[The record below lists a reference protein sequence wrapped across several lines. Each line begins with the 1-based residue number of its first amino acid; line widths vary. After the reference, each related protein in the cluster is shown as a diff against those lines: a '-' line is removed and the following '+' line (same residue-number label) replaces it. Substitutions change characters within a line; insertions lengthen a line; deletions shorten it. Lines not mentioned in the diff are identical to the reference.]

1 LRRSYITYYSEQS
14 AIVLQS
20 IHSFSSA
27 QLKQRLRGRVGS
39 AIYRK
44 YNLPRVAVQSLCQGA
59 KKTSRN
65 LEGGSK
71 YKNTVPSFN
80 TTLRPFLTTGLN
92 ISIQDSRRRAAA
104 PIQAKPAI
112 LSNSEIRS
120 KALVKAFHRT
130 RDSCCAPSRPP
141 FSSEAVSTTEAS
153 KIRLSAYYRNLRH
166 GFGCVFVT
174 DRI

>member
-141 FSSEAVSTTEAS
+141 FSSNQREAVSTTELRKSDGVRTVGTSATAS
-153 KIRLSAYYRNLRH
+153 AAYL
-166 GFGCVFVT
+166 
-174 DRI
+174 